1 MGTFSR
7 GWTAEPRCR
16 TLLLT
21 QPLWDLDLHVAAWRG
36 SVDGFHDRGESPL
49 YARPA
54 RREQHD
60 DRNPASGEVL
70 LMSEVG
76 IRGDAV
82 ATSCRVS
89 VCRRGSGVPWSKR
102 MRT

>member
-1 MGTFSR
+1 MTPHDFTIGS
-7 GWTAEPRCR
+7 EPRCR
-16 TLLLT
+16 TLLLA

-49 YARPA
+49 YATPA

-60 DRNPASGEVL
+60 DRKPASGEVL

-76 IRGDAV
+76 IGGDEDLV
-82 ATSCRVS
+82 PLSLRS
-89 VCRRGSGVPWSKR
+89 V
-102 MRT
+102 